1 MDITE
6 AFICGGPYNG
16 TMFKSAQGMP
26 PYSKY
31 PRHSG
36 IVKKNLQCPWCS
48 GVFLGPSDEL
58 LTEHGK
64 IKAGQKTYDP
74 DFSIVWQEGPAI
86 GKLMYI
92 KDAPEKIG
100 NFYFDEEEKQSIVN
114 NIEWKT
120 ASELKE
126 MYPNLEKVE
135 QVDAI
140 LEKSFQTIDAR
151 TEDIKTKFE
160 FVEPE
165 LPEIISKSQERRI
178 EVQTGKK
185 RGRPSKKVSK

>member
-1 MDITE
+1 MDTTE

-26 PYSKY
+26 PYAKY
-31 PRHSG
+31 PRHAG

-92 KDAPEKIG
+92 KDAPESAEKIEHADKLIDASIP
-100 NFYFDEEEKQSIVN
+100 NPYTIAEVIEEK
-114 NIEWKT
+114 
-120 ASELKE
+120 
-126 MYPNLEKVE
+126 EK
-135 QVDAI
+135 
-140 LEKSFQTIDAR
+140 
-151 TEDIKTKFE
+151 
-160 FVEPE
+160 
-165 LPEIISKSQERRI
+165 IS
-178 EVQTGKK
+178 KK
-185 RGRPSKKVSK
+185 RGRPSKKASK